1 MHRMRNEPK
10 AKDGP
15 QTEGLTLHWAP
26 HYDMFSTIFGLG
38 VNRPNSRMVVEL
50 AQIKD
55 GESVLDVACGTG
67 NLTLTAQRA
76 AGPKGKVYGIDAAP
90 EMIEF
95 AKKKAARAGSPVVFQ
110 LGLAEKLEFPDAT
123 FDVVISRLAIHHLP
137 DDLKRRAFAE
147 ILRVLKPGGR
157 VLIADFKPPSNPILN
172 HITSAVIGSHMMQTD
187 IGALPPMMKEAGF
200 VEVNTGPT
208 RSAYLAFVSG
218 KKPRK

>member
-10 AKDGP
+10 TQEGP

-55 GESVLDVACGTG
+55 GDSVLDVACGTG
-67 NLTLTAQRA
+67 NLTLTAQRV

-110 LGLAEKLEFPDAT
+110 VGLAEKLDFPGGT

-147 ILRVLKPGGR
+147 ILRVLKRGGR
-157 VLIADFKPPSNPILN
+157 LLIADFKPPSNPILN

-187 IGALPPMMKEAGF
+187 IGALPQMMKEAGF
-200 VEVNTGPT
+200 VEVNSGPT

-218 KKPRK
+218 KKRK